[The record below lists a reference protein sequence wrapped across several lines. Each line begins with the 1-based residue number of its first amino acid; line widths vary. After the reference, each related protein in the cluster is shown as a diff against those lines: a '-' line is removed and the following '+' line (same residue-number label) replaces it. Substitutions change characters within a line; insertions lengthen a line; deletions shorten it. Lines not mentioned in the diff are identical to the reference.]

1 MYNEKTNTKEY
12 RGAFYDWIRRNI
24 RGKESRGKAGQN
36 TILYDIPTNG
46 KVASPKQLD
55 SEIWDV
61 IHTNHP
67 LWDDLNVQHVPGV
80 LEVARH
86 IATLGRTKSKQI
98 DENYKDPNVNY
109 ECSNPE
115 IFEKI
120 QLTGEEIRKTVRL
133 SYAAAEM
140 SDGALEKYLKTEIA
154 ADIAEKATSLIVD
167 KILDC
172 KIVHDDGGKISNQFD
187 CGLYYDINSYDF
199 APRNMYNTGVITSD
213 KKKMNYWGD
222 DYDSKNWK
230 SEVGE
235 KLNYNWLCTTIGAC
249 SGNNIKIYTDRY
261 HGFLNVCSMV
271 DNAGQPVF
279 RKGKLLDFP
288 VVFDDAMQGTRAGKY
303 KNKYDYNDGTGVLM
317 VLDPSDVIVNIIR
330 PLTFEIT
337 KKSADGIIEI
347 TASMR
352 MDATMRHRTSFSYW
366 AFTNPNDAPPVERAA
381 LTVALAAP
389 VATDVE
395 DGDYDNYAVV
405 DGLYTGDTAENADAW
420 ISTEPT
426 GTTPE
431 YDYAN
436 TDTGYFKPG
445 DTVDVTVETDS
456 DFFDGTKTSV
466 LSADGAIAPEDGE
479 EITGNGNTYTVTIPN
494 RENNTLM
501 VHLNRTADGTSAT
514 PGDYE
519 IMAVDVDEDGME
531 LPPERKRIVIR
542 RKHQEGRKPAPKRS
556 RRKRG

>member
-12 RGAFYDWIRRNI
+12 RGSFYDWIRKSVK
-24 RGKESRGKAGQN
+24 GESATEERTA
-36 TILYDIPTNG
+36 LYATDTENAIP
-46 KVASPKQLD
+46 VPKSLD
-55 SEIWDV
+55 TAIWDN
-61 IHTNHP
+61 IHVTHP
-67 LWDDLNVQHVPGV
+67 IWDDLDVQHVPGV
-80 LEVARH
+80 LEVTRH
-86 IATLGRTKSKQI
+86 VGSVKNKDDIGI
-98 DENYKDPNVNY
+98 DVSDWPLSEVELYETEELKGVN
-109 ECSNPE
+109 
-115 IFEKI
+115 
-120 QLTGEEIRKTVRL
+120 IRKTVQL

-140 SDGALEKYLKTEIA
+140 SNGALEDYLVSELS
-154 ADIAEKATSLIVD
+154 ADIADEATMYIVRKIEKCKVCHNDDAPAYRDFNIHGNYRSL
-167 KILDC
+167 K
-172 KIVHDDGGKISNQFD
+172 
-187 CGLYYDINSYDF
+187 YYNVQ
-199 APRNMYNTGVITSD
+199 PRNCWNTGEMTTD
-213 KKKMNYWGD
+213 KSRPYFSTPD
-222 DYDSKNWK
+222 AYK
-230 SEVGE
+230 SEYE
-235 KLNYNWLCTTIGAC
+235 QQLNYNWFCRVIGSC
-249 SGNNIKIYTDRY
+249 NSSNLKIYTDRY
-261 HGFLNVCSMV
+261 HGFRNLYCMV
-271 DNAGQPVF
+271 DNNGQPVF
-279 RKGKLLDFP
+279 RRGKIIDYP
-288 VVFDDAMQGTRAGKY
+288 VVLDDAFANRYIDRNGQKKIACY
-303 KNKYDYNDGTGVLM
+303 LM
-317 VLDPSDVIVNIIR
+317 AIDPSKVIVNVIR
-330 PLTFEIT
+330 PLT
-337 KKSADGIIEI
+337 IEI
-347 TASMR
+347 TRKPADGVLEITGSMR
-352 MDATMRHRTSFSYW
+352 LDATMRDRSAFAYWLFS
-366 AFTNPNDAPPVERAA
+366 APDDAPPVESAA

-420 ISTEPT
+420 ISTEST

-456 DFFDGTKTSV
+456 DFFDGTKTAV

-519 IMAVDVDEDGME
+519 IMAVDVDDDGTE

-542 RKHQEGRKPAPKRS
+542 RKHQEGTPEKPAPKRS